1 MCHFDPKS
9 QKLPEK
15 SFFLRKMQFS
25 PQWGTFTTPN
35 MEERCLQHPTKPA
48 DSIQL
53 HGHKFLMHKLKFHS
67 DGDPPWDRGGQ
78 SGVRWFIS

>member
-1 MCHFDPKS
+1 
-9 QKLPEK
+9 
-15 SFFLRKMQFS
+15 
-25 PQWGTFTTPN
+25 

-67 DGDPPWDRGGQ
+67 DGDPHGTV
-78 SGVRWFIS
+78 GVRVGSGGSYHRMLFLWSLAMPIPDLNLLGAIEGFLQTQQNSRF